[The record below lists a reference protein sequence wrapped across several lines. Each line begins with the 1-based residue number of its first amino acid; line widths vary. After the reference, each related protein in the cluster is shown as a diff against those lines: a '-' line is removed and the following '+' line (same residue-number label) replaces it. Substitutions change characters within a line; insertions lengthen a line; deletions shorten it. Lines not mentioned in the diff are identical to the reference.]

1 MSTSSGRAKEGNC
14 TRCGHSMEQHQKLQF
29 TKCQKCRKSFE
40 VCQAGIHGDDGV
52 RWRICYVPCSCGE
65 KYYPLGLSRAHELAR
80 HKYQTSHE
88 AYRPLTPDVK
98 ETIDEPGL
106 DEVTESFDNMGIGE
120 SGPSSS
126 SGSGHV
132 RVDSRGTDELVWD
145 QSAVKTRARAQP
157 WSGWAWQPEYNRYY
171 RSRYGDSGKLEYDYD
186 FKTPGPAT
194 VERQTQPWSEWV
206 WEGDC
211 NRYYRSRAGKSGE
224 WEYDYDYNTPGPKT
238 AKGKGKRESG
248 GSKDELAWDQSTI
261 NTRTW
266 SKWIWEENKSC
277 YYRSRLGDSGQWE
290 YEYDYNTAGPAGA
303 KEGGSRKGT
312 GKGKEKRKK

>member
-52 RWRICYVPCSCGE
+52 GWRICYVPCSCGE

-80 HKYQTSHE
+80 HEYQTKHA
-88 AYRPLTPDVK
+88 AYRPLTPDV
-98 ETIDEPGL
+98 EGTIDEPSL
-106 DEVTESFDNMGIGE
+106 DEVTESFDNMGIGK

-126 SGSGHV
+126 SGGGHV
-132 RVDSRGTDELVWD
+132 RVDSGGTDELAWD
-145 QSAVKTRARAQP
+145 QSAIKTRAHAQP
-157 WSGWAWQPEYNRYY
+157 WSGWTWQPEY
-171 RSRYGDSGKLEYDYD
+171 
-186 FKTPGPAT
+186 
-194 VERQTQPWSEWV
+194 
-206 WEGDC
+206 

-224 WEYDYDYNTPGPKT
+224 WEYDYDYNTPGPET

-248 GSKDELAWDQSTI
+248 GSEDELAWDQSAVD
-261 NTRTW
+261 TRTW
-266 SKWIWEENKSC
+266 SEWIWEENNSR
-277 YYRSRLGDSGQWE
+277 YYRSRLGDSGEWE
-290 YEYDYNTAGPAGA
+290 YEYDYNTAGSVSA
-303 KEGGSRKGT
+303 KERGSRKGP